1 MSKTIMAIGGHV
13 GDMELTTGCV
23 LAHQALKGD
32 KIVTM
37 ALTAGERGNPKDVPV
52 SEYRKQKVREAFEF
66 ARMLKGEAIVFDY
79 PDGELPDNEKVRFEV
94 AAAIRKYR
102 PNIIFTHW
110 KNSMH
115 KDHANCH
122 KIVVDAAFLA
132 AVYDGDKLEGE
143 KAWAPVY
150 FAENWEDRE
159 GFDPYIY
166 VNCGDGYEL
175 WTEAIKKHWFI
186 MNSPSFRYYDYY
198 THLTYVRG
206 CLAKYKHAQCFNV
219 FGYQKFTKMEL

>member
-1 MSKTIMAIGGHV
+1 M
-13 GDMELTTGCV
+13 
-23 LAHQALKGD
+23 
-32 KIVTM
+32 
-37 ALTAGERGNPKDVPV
+37 
-52 SEYRKQKVREAFEF
+52 
-66 ARMLKGEAIVFDY
+66 
-79 PDGELPDNEKVRFEV
+79 
-94 AAAIRKYR
+94 
-102 PNIIFTHW
+102 
-110 KNSMH
+110 
-115 KDHANCH
+115 
-122 KIVVDAAFLA
+122 A